1 MKHVFFGVV
10 LCVFFSASFFCQSSP
25 EPAGDAN
32 ASAPSTVDSSVHSG
46 DASSISAE
54 TAGPA
59 TAPDAATADSSTAAV
74 PADAAAQ
81 PDAASSGAV
90 ADAPIQQAESP
101 ETVPQVP
108 AAERLLYFYPEPDFL
123 YVPPIAPVTAP
134 QKTVTKP
141 AVVPTEKNSTTTA
154 TAPAKNVEKQSSTTT
169 PAKAS
174 DKAGDKAAEKSTTK
188 KAADAK
194 SSDAKASDAKSANG
208 EKSTEAMP
216 GIWTS
221 ESVAPATQASMK
233 SVAVAPVPSRKVS
246 LALGQTLEVWYPGS
260 GWVYLGD
267 VSAQNGLNYE
277 SRKLDKSDTIFA
289 FRSLRAGDYILEFS
303 RYDVLSDSYSSDLI
317 AVTVTDDGSRKAGKV
332 RAPDYRSAL
341 PDAATA
347 QAGQLLAQSST
358 LREEPSLVTPSAQSS
373 VASQVPVV
381 PQTAAAVQAAVA
393 RTASGQSAPA
403 SDAVAL
409 LAKAKASLA
418 SGDAVAALS
427 TLDSFFGAAVDS
439 LDEGWFLRGQ
449 AYEANSA
456 SRDIRKALGAYQTL
470 VSAFPESSRWN
481 EADARIRYI
490 KQYYLGR

>member
-10 LCVFFSASFFCQSSP
+10 FCVFFSASFFCQNSP
-25 EPAGDAN
+25 APAGDVS
-32 ASAPSTVDSSVHSG
+32 ASSISPSTVDAVAHSG
-46 DASSISAE
+46 DVANVSSA
-54 TAGPA
+54 A
-59 TAPDAATADSSTAAV
+59 TGAAAAPDAAAADPAAAAV

-81 PDAASSGAV
+81 PDVSAQPDAA
-90 ADAPIQQAESP
+90 IQQAESP
-101 ETVPQVP
+101 EAVPQVP
-108 AAERLLYFYPEPDFL
+108 SAERLLYFYPEPDFQ

-134 QKTVTKP
+134 PKAVTKP
-141 AVVPTEKNSTTTA
+141 AVVSTEKTSTPPATTTA
-154 TAPAKNVEKQSSTTT
+154 KPAD
-169 PAKAS
+169 KAS
-174 DKAGDKAAEKSTTK
+174 DKTAEKSTAK

-194 SSDAKASDAKSANG
+194 ASDTKTSDAKSTG
-208 EKSTEAMP
+208 EEKSAEAPP
-216 GIWTS
+216 GIWTA
-221 ESVAPATQASMK
+221 EPVAPATQAAAK
-233 SVAVAPVPSRKVS
+233 AAAPVPSRKAS

-277 SRKLDKSDTIFA
+277 SRKLDKSDTIFT

-332 RAPDYRSAL
+332 RAPDYRSAM

-347 QAGQLLAQSST
+347 QTGQPQASSTT
-358 LREEPSLVTPSAQSS
+358 LREEPSLLTSTVQASAAPQSS
-373 VASQVPVV
+373 SVSQTVSAVKPAVA
-381 PQTAAAVQAAVA
+381 QAAN
-393 RTASGQSAPA
+393 GQSASS
-403 SDAVAL
+403 SDAAAL
-409 LAKAKASLA
+409 LAKAKASLS
-418 SGDAVAALS
+418 SGDAVTALS
-427 TLDSFFGAAVDS
+427 TLDSFFGLAVDS

-456 SRDIRKALGAYQTL
+456 SRDIRKALSAYQTL